1 MEEFNTIEKAKELF
15 RSVGDEKKK
24 KCIIFAYYDTT
35 KEAMQAG
42 IVGGA
47 FAGAGA
53 IGGAIAGAVIG
64 GTKQQPTYIFNE
76 LNNRRDGYLIKL
88 TNNGIGIIP
97 LDNDGIMW
105 SFSSAKLKPNLSS
118 YFFISFEQIQSIIVK
133 DLNIFNKSIKRIK
146 IVLINNQNLCLLSKV
161 NLKQMPYQTENLAK
175 FVEQYQN
182 K

>member
-15 RSVGDEKKK
+15 RSVGDESEE

-35 KEAMQAG
+35 KETMQAG

-53 IGGAIAGAVIG
+53 IGGV
-64 GTKQQPTYIFNE
+64 
-76 LNNRRDGYLIKL
+76 